1 MVGKTVADKSQLL
14 LLDIL
19 LDGIQRS
26 LFADLKEGTRKENS
40 INTHF
45 FLHLALSLPTPLVV
59 SKKSDSLKV
68 ARVALSCSFTLYQ
81 N

>member
-26 LFADLKEGTRKENS
+26 LFADLKGGTRKK
-40 INTHF
+40 
-45 FLHLALSLPTPLVV
+45 A
-59 SKKSDSLKV
+59 
-68 ARVALSCSFTLYQ
+68 
-81 N
+81 